1 MPRDWTVQRRIN
13 IGEEDMLTEEK
24 AGFRARRIIAQVFSL
39 SKLVDRRWKKEKKK
53 YILPVQDF
61 KQAFNSV

>member
-24 AGFRARRIIAQVFSL
+24 SGFRARRIIAQVFSL

-53 YILPVQDF
+53 KYIMPVHRL
-61 KQAFNSV
+61 